1 MRHTVFAPAPTGL
14 DAPNAGVRFP
24 RLERHALTWL
34 IILAIALVVVPE
46 AINHVFVK
54 HSPDLPPLE
63 DSAGASEV
71 PLAHLAR
78 LGGSAVL
85 LAYTS
90 AVVLL
95 TRGRPDRGITGL
107 LILLLAVDLPY
118 ILSPSPP
125 PTADVPKILLA
136 NLFVVALWKTGASI
150 DALKWLPVLATGIG
164 VYSLIGG
171 LIAPDYMMYNIVSE
185 KAIIAGWELA
195 GPFGHG
201 NVLGMYCAVAFSLVP
216 LIRGLRWQLF
226 CGAVLF
232 TTILA
237 SASRTAVIAAA
248 LVLLWWSACRIRSMV
263 NVRFAGTVF
272 AGVTATTMFVL
283 PFLPWDPHA
292 FTDRAAVWVAS
303 LAEWQRSPLVGLG
316 VNWFLTDAQSN
327 ANVAAWA
334 YVGTGHNLII
344 DTLVKSGVI
353 GVAVL
358 APVIVLAI
366 LAARALPAMNQQIAL
381 FGYLGAFF
389 VAASTEA
396 VWALLPNLQLF
407 PISGMIFAMLILSRY
422 SRPVAQ
428 APL

>member
-1 MRHTVFAPAPTGL
+1 MRHTVFVSAPTGL
-14 DAPNAGVRFP
+14 GVAGDGVRYP
-24 RLERHALTWL
+24 RFERHALAGL
-34 IILAIALVVVPE
+34 IILAIALVVIPE

-63 DSAGASEV
+63 ESGGTAEV

-85 LAYTS
+85 LLYTS
-90 AVVLL
+90 AVVML
-95 TRGRPDRGITGL
+95 TRGRPDRTVGGV
-107 LILLLAVDLPY
+107 LILLLAVNVPY
-118 ILSPSPP
+118 VISPSLP
-125 PTADVPKILLA
+125 PTADWPKILLA
-136 NLFVVALWKTGASI
+136 NLFVIALWKTGASI
-150 DALKWLPVLATGIG
+150 EALKWLPILATGIG

-171 LIAPDYMMYNIVSE
+171 LLAPAYMMYNIVSV
-185 KAIIAGWELA
+185 KAIVAGWELA

-216 LIRGLRWQLF
+216 LVPGRRWQLF
-226 CGAVLF
+226 CGAVLLA
-232 TTILA
+232 TILA
-237 SASRTAVIAAA
+237 SASRTAVIAAVM
-248 LVLLWWSACRIRSMV
+248 VLLWWGICRVRSVV

-272 AGVTATTMFVL
+272 VSCTAVGMLIL

-292 FTDRAAVWVAS
+292 FTDRAAVWAAS
-303 LAEWQRSPLVGLG
+303 LAQWQQSPLVGLG
-316 VNWFLTDAQSN
+316 VNWFLIDAQHN

-334 YVGTGHNLII
+334 YVGTGHNLVV

-353 GVAVL
+353 GLAVL
-358 APVIVLAI
+358 APVLVVAI
-366 LAARALPAMNQQIAL
+366 LGARTLQLSRQIAL

-407 PISGMIFAMLILSRY
+407 PISGMIFAVLVLNRFGK
-422 SRPVAQ
+422 PA
-428 APL
+428 